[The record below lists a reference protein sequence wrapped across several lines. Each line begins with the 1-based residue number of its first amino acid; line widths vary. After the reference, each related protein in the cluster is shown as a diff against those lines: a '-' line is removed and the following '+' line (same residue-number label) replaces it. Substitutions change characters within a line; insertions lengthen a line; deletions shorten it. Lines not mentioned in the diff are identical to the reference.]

1 MNRADSRNVGRAHL
15 PFRTPFQAGL
25 LTVAAG
31 LTLLGC
37 SRPPEAASP
46 VGALSTTEPAAATR
60 RSVSPSPPT
69 APVTPSASA
78 TPLPTLPPPPTFAAT
93 GLRPGVEPQ
102 TYIADACEAM
112 RKRWDPDGSAPGT
125 VVLPIMY
132 HSIRDPARMI
142 ADNVTVSTDYF
153 QATVDRARSLG
164 FETITTSEL
173 IAFLTDNARIPLRS
187 MILIVD
193 DRRPGVVAVYI
204 LPVAEAFDWTVTL
217 GWIIGDT
224 RPSLWSTMEDLAQGG
239 RLDVQSHGLN
249 HRYIVEELPEE
260 EVRQEIAGPI
270 PILEEHFGY
279 RPTAFVWPGGN
290 FTRRSAEIA
299 REEGYQLGFT
309 AFSRGPLLFDWVPL
323 GDEEQAADD
332 PLMVLPRAWSPSAT
346 VNLEQAADIGDQAA
360 RFAAGNR
367 QAEAAWYAQSCGGI
381 LPQ

>member
-1 MNRADSRNVGRAHL
+1 V
-15 PFRTPFQAGL
+15 GL
-25 LTVAAG
+25 LAAAAG
-31 LTLLGC
+31 LVIAGC
-37 SRPPEAASP
+37 SPTPSAVLPTET
-46 VGALSTTEPAAATR
+46 LSSITPAAAMADSTT
-60 RSVSPSPPT
+60 P
-69 APVTPSASA
+69 PSASA
-78 TPLPTLPPPPTFAAT
+78 TPSVSATPLAAVAPPPTFAAT

-102 TYIADACEAM
+102 TYISDACESM
-112 RKRWDPDGSAPGT
+112 RKRWDPQGSPPGT
-125 VVLPIMY
+125 VVLPIMV
-132 HSIRDPARMI
+132 HSIRDPARML

-153 QATVDRARSLG
+153 QATVDQARALG

-173 IAFLTDNARIPLRS
+173 IAFLTDNARIPPRS

-193 DRRPGVVAVYI
+193 DRRPGVVADYI

-224 RPSLWSTMEDLAQGG
+224 RPSLWSTMEEMAQGG
-239 RLDVQSHGLN
+239 RLDVQSHGLH
-249 HRYIVEELPEE
+249 HRYIVEGLPEE
-260 EVRQEIAGPI
+260 EIRQEIAGPI
-270 PILEEHFGY
+270 PILEDHFGY

-309 AFSRGPLLFDWVPL
+309 AFSRGPLLFDWIPL
-323 GDEEQAADD
+323 GTEEQAADD

-360 RFAAGNR
+360 HFSAGNR
-367 QAEAAWYAQSCGGI
+367 QAEAAWYAQSCGGT